1 MHLPERRTAHADMDQ
16 RRAQEQPPGTRLH
29 QLCGSVPYLGRV
41 CIHPHIHS
49 HGEWFLTCQALR
61 IDKHPLGSVSPKEAE
76 RLAEAELVRHLEG
89 HIAWCRSALAEL
101 LGESDMSAT

>member
-1 MHLPERRTAHADMDQ
+1 MLIWTKDERRNN
-16 RRAQEQPPGTRLH
+16 RQELVSTSYVA
-29 QLCGSVPYLGRV
+29 SVPYLGRV

-101 LGESDMSAT
+101 LGESDTSAT

>member
-1 MHLPERRTAHADMDQ
+1 MLIWTKDERRNN
-16 RRAQEQPPGTRLH
+16 RQELVSTSYVA
-29 QLCGSVPYLGRV
+29 SVPYLGRV

-76 RLAEAELVRHLEG
+76 RLLSKPIVTMIHY
-89 HIAWCRSALAEL
+89 
-101 LGESDMSAT
+101 